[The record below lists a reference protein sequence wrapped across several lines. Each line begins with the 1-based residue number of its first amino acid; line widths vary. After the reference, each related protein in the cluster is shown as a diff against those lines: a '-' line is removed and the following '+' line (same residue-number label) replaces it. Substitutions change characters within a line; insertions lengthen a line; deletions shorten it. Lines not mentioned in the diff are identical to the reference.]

1 MMRTLSAFG
10 RALGLL
16 AWLVLPQL
24 AAATAEV
31 EVEVEK
37 APVLVRPESALPG
50 VGGALAPAVPFARI
64 AMAVGGV
71 SALGWGLTAW
81 TRRRRQQSP
90 GGDAHIEVLA
100 RRGIG
105 PRHQVVVLEVSGQ
118 RLVVGVSGDRISPI
132 ANLSE
137 PTAFGAALEREVPED
152 GLESELVAGI
162 GRFPG
167 LDG

>member
-1 MMRTLSAFG
+1 MTSPLLGFARAF
-10 RALGLL
+10 ALVSWF
-16 AWLVLPQL
+16 ALPPI
-24 AAATAEV
+24 AAAQAEPTQ
-31 EVEVEK
+31 
-37 APVLVRPESALPG
+37 ALVRPPALPG
-50 VGGALAPAVPFARI
+50 VGSALTPAVPLARI
-64 AMAVGGV
+64 AMAVAGV

-105 PRHQVVVLEVSGQ
+105 PRHQVILIEVSGQ
-118 RLVVGVSGDRISPI
+118 RLLVGVSGDRVAPI

-137 PTAFGAALEREVPED
+137 PPVFGAALQREIPDD
-152 GLESELVAGI
+152 GLEQELVTSI